1 MSSTTLSFDQT
12 TTSAVKVSAT
22 IMILLG
28 VVALFLPA
36 ATGIGI
42 TILFGATVLMAG
54 FAYGVLAFT
63 AQGTGSFF
71 LRLLV
76 SVAFTLAG
84 IYLLGHPSM
93 GLESLTVV
101 VAVAFGIEGIAELGS
116 FLTLRALPGSGLL
129 LLNAVFSL
137 VLAFLI
143 WRSWPSSSSWA
154 IGTLVGVNLISTGT
168 TRILFVSPSRSSPV
182 D

>member
-1 MSSTTLSFDQT
+1 MSSTALSFDQT
-12 TTSAVKVSAT
+12 TTSAVKVSAI

-42 TILFGATVLMAG
+42 TILFGATVLM
-54 FAYGVLAFT
+54 
-63 AQGTGSFF
+63 

-76 SVAFTLAG
+76 SIAFTVAG

-101 VAVAFGIEGIAELGS
+101 VAVAFGIEGIAEAGS
-116 FLTLRALPGSGLL
+116 FFTLRALPGSGFL
-129 LLNAVFSL
+129 LLNAIFSL
-137 VLAFLI
+137 VLACLI

-154 IGTLVGVNLISTGT
+154 IGTLVGVNLISTGL
-168 TRILFVSPSRSSPV
+168 TRLLFVSPSRSTPLI
-182 D
+182 